1 MSPYIAEL
9 FGTMLLIVLGDG
21 VVAGVTLKST
31 KAENAGYMMVC
42 VAWGLAVMLSIYAVS
57 RISGAHLNPAV
68 TLALYIAGA
77 FPGDQ
82 ILGYVIAQFAGA
94 FLGAVVVWIFYLPHW
109 SVTIDPA
116 SKLGIFCT
124 APAIRSTGSNLFS
137 ETFATTILA
146 LAILFIGANKFTEGL
161 NPIAIGALITAIGF
175 SLGPT
180 TGFAINPARDLG
192 PRIAHAILPIAGK
205 GNSDWGYSWI
215 PVVGPLIGGAIGALL
230 YKALF

>member
-137 ETFATTILA
+137 GTFATTILA